1 MKRNQDF
8 GFELYF
14 LNVDV
19 HLQIELYN
27 LQF

>member
-19 HLQIELYN
+19 HLQLELYN